1 VRQSVPAG
9 EHRRRYIEAHQ
20 RAAQRLQAAEA
31 LRAPTALG
39 TYLQRVAEAASA
51 AAASAWDQI
60 LDEWK
65 RDFPLPKGD
74 ES

>member
-1 VRQSVPAG
+1 
-9 EHRRRYIEAHQ
+9 
-20 RAAQRLQAAEA
+20 LQAAEA